1 MDQNRPESV
10 IKRKGPGTYLLEF
23 AISLELVLC
32 LWRSLNIS
40 TAELSAGSHLRAW
53 IPTLPAHIFFRLIDL
68 WWVKLNILIISW
80 SRAVALHLSISIFL
94 LYYFS
99 SNKYLHRSMEE
110 IDQLGEIKEE
120 NCFISKI
127 FLYLFHA
134 LGSCNSLLSIWIN
147 FDHMMCSPWS
157 HFNGI

>member
-1 MDQNRPESV
+1 MGHVRGRPSSESTIFKCIRYWGHHV
-10 IKRKGPGTYLLEF
+10 SAASLNHGPKQTGECYKEKRSRNIPTGICNF
-23 AISLELVLC
+23 SWISS

-53 IPTLPAHIFFRLIDL
+53 IPTLPAHISFRLIDL

-99 SNKYLHRSMEE
+99 SNKYLHCSMEE
-110 IDQLGEIKEE
+110 IDRPARWNKRR
-120 NCFISKI
+120 K
-127 FLYLFHA
+127 
-134 LGSCNSLLSIWIN
+134 SL
-147 FDHMMCSPWS
+147 HK
-157 HFNGI
+157 